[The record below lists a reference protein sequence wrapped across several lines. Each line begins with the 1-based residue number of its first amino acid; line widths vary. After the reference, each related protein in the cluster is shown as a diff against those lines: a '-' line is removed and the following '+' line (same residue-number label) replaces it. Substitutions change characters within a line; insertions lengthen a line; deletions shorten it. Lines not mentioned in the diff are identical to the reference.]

1 MGLDSLILSYHNH
14 KIKLIFTKKKMIGA
28 VDLYQL
34 EKNLAGKSTTA
45 MRNAIRGAISQTTE
59 SQTGEALKQAGSRA
73 VFRDNRLQRITIRAP
88 HYIFKQ
94 QYGFEGTKSNGIN
107 MRLQATSVIAK
118 AIESSKILETLA
130 DEISEIRL
138 TEVTSKINFK

>member
-1 MGLDSLILSYHNH
+1 
-14 KIKLIFTKKKMIGA
+14 MIGA

-34 EKNLAGKSTTA
+34 EKNLAGKTTLA
-45 MRNAIRGAISQTTE
+45 LRNAIRLAIGQTTT
-59 SQTGEALKQAGSRA
+59 SRTGEAQKQAGSRA
-73 VFRDNRLQRITIRAP
+73 VFKDNRLQRVTIRAP

-94 QYGFEGTKSNGIN
+94 QYGFEGVKSNGVN
-107 MRLQATSVIAK
+107 MRLNATSVINK
-118 AIESSKILETLA
+118 ALDESNIMETLA

>member
-1 MGLDSLILSYHNH
+1 
-14 KIKLIFTKKKMIGA
+14 MIGA

-34 EKNLAGKSTTA
+34 EKNLAGKTTLA
-45 MRNAIRGAISQTTE
+45 IRNAIRLAIRQTTKT
-59 SQTGEALKQAGSRA
+59 STPDGALKQAGSRA
-73 VFRDNRLQRITIRAP
+73 VFKDNRLQRVTIRAP

-94 QYGFEGTKSNGIN
+94 QYGFEGVKSNGVN
-107 MRLQATSVIAK
+107 MRLNATSVINIALD
-118 AIESSKILETLA
+118 ESKVLETLA